1 MINFHLDDRKVKRLL
16 RAKARKHRDVRPA
29 LLKFQHYIVARIA
42 LQFQR
47 LSKGG
52 RFRGV
57 YWPDL
62 QGRPGKRQRAGIS
75 TRGGAFGGY
84 RPGVYS
90 DLATRRVRGGTRTG
104 GEMALGAL
112 RPSGKRV
119 TTDSAVMQDTGTL
132 LRKAGKWIK
141 MLTWNRIDF
150 GTNLSYAAA
159 QDEMRPFMF
168 FQIPRDLN
176 EARRICMR
184 HFRVE

>member
-1 MINFHLDDRKVKRLL
+1 MIDLYLDDRKVKRLM
-16 RAKARKHRDVRPA
+16 RAKVKKHRDVRPA
-29 LLKFQHYIVARIA
+29 LLRIQHYIIARIG

-62 QGRPGKRQRAGIS
+62 KGRPGERTGFGHS
-75 TRGGAFGGY
+75 TRDGAFGGY
-84 RPGVYS
+84 RTGVYS
-90 DLATRRVRGGTRTG
+90 DVATRKIKGGVRTS
-104 GEMALGAL
+104 GEKTLGAL
-112 RPSGKRV
+112 RPSGKRI
-119 TTDSAVMQDTGTL
+119 TDDSAVMIDTGTM
-132 LRKAGKWIK
+132 LRKAGKWIAR
-141 MLTWNRIDF
+141 LTRNEIQF

-159 QDEMRPFMF
+159 QDELRPFMF